1 MRPARLIRSLALGA
15 VALGAVAA
23 VVRHM
28 HGPVGDRGDAQTD
41 IEMGNVWLYDI
52 VSRFLW
58 APMFRGI
65 ANDVASNL
73 ETDGRILEVGC
84 GPGHLATR
92 LALIPGTSVT
102 ATDIDPRMVE
112 RAVANA
118 VRALPPGDQPTFAT
132 ADVAHLPFDDGTFDL
147 VVSTF
152 SMHHWADPPA
162 GLAEMKRGRFAVL
175 TTIGSA
181 VWVALIAGLGYA
193 AGRNWNH
200 VSKDFHAAELPI
212 IVVVVLALAF
222 GLWHRVRTVRRHN
235 AS

>member
-1 MRPARLIRSLALGA
+1 MRPARVIRSLALGA
-15 VALGAVAA
+15 LAVGAVAA

-65 ANDVASNL
+65 ADEVASNL
-73 ETDGRILEVGC
+73 ATDGRILEVGC

-92 LALIPGTSVT
+92 LALIPGTWVT

-118 VRALPPGDQPTFAT
+118 GRALPPDAQPTFAT

-152 SMHHWADPPA
+152 SMHHWADPSA
-162 GLAEMKRGRFAVL
+162 GLAEIARVL
-175 TTIGSA
+175 KATG
-181 VWVALIAGLGYA
+181 
-193 AGRNWNH
+193 
-200 VSKDFHAAELPI
+200 
-212 IVVVVLALAF
+212 VVLIWDLEPGSLMDHAMTGKSSVPDIS
-222 GLWHRVRTVRRHN
+222 GLTLVSQVPWHWPGPITISRRFELRP
-235 AS
+235 AAA

>member
-118 VRALPPGDQPTFAT
+118 VRALPPGDQPTFGT

-162 GLAEMKRGRFAVL
+162 GLAEIARVL
-175 TTIGSA
+175 KPTGVVLIWDIEPGSPMDHA
-181 VWVALIAGLGYA
+181 MSGKSSVPDIAGLTLVSQVPWRWPGPITISRRFELRPA
-193 AGRNWNH
+193 A
-200 VSKDFHAAELPI
+200 
-212 IVVVVLALAF
+212 
-222 GLWHRVRTVRRHN
+222 T
-235 AS
+235 